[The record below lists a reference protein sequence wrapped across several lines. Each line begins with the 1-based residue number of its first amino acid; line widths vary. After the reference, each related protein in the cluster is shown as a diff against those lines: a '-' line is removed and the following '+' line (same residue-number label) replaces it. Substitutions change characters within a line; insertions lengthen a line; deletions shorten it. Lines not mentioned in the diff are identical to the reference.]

1 MKGSAM
7 IDLRNIRPLS
17 DFQRNTKAH
26 IKRLKRTGKPEVLTV
41 NGEAQI
47 VVQDAASYQ
56 KLLDQLDGGSPHA
69 LLREGLAQAD
79 RGEGRPMRQALEE
92 IAAKAGIRLKR

>member
-1 MKGSAM
+1 M

-17 DFQRNTKAH
+17 DFQRNAKAH

-41 NGEAQI
+41 NGEAQV

-56 KLLDQLDGGSPHA
+56 KLLDQLGNGSPHA

-79 RGEGRPMRQALEE
+79 RGEGRPMRQVLEE